1 MLLVKNAEIYAPEYL
16 GKKDLLICGGK
27 IECIQDSIR
36 ELPVE
41 CEVLDAE
48 GKILTPGFLDQ
59 HVHIT
64 GGGGEGSFHTRTPEL
79 QMSELVENGITTV
92 VGLLGTDGI
101 TRSVDNLYAKT
112 RVLCEEGVSA
122 YMLTG
127 AYGYP
132 STTITDS
139 VQKDIVF
146 IEEIIGC
153 KLALSDHRSSHVTSE
168 ELMNLASDVRVAGM
182 LSKKAGIL
190 TLHLGDEK
198 QGLQMVMDILDQTDI
213 PIKTFQ
219 PTHVNRNPALLQQAI
234 AFAKRGGTIDIT
246 CDSTEGVYQALMK
259 IKEEGVCMDQV
270 TLSSDGQG
278 SWSKYDAQGNLLQI
292 GVSDVDTIY
301 KQIVYLVKQKNWSME
316 DALALGCRNVAKAL
330 ELYPKKGV
338 IQKGSDA
345 DLLLWDKDLNL
356 DTVIAQGN
364 ILMKNG
370 KLLTKEMF

>member
-1 MLLVKNAEIYAPEYL
+1 MLQINNAHVYAPQDK
-16 GKKDLLICGGK
+16 GIQDVWIAGGK
-27 IECIQDSIR
+27 IEVVSKTLPIIDGIDCI
-36 ELPVE
+36 
-41 CEVLDAE
+41 DAT
-48 GKILTPGFLDQ
+48 GKILTPGLIDR

-64 GGGGEGSFHTRTPEL
+64 GGGGEGGFCTQAPAVTASRLIHGGL
-79 QMSELVENGITTV
+79 TTV

-101 TRSVDNLYAKT
+101 TRSVENLVAKAKGLKDQGIS
-112 RVLCEEGVSA
+112 VYC
-122 YMLTG
+122 MTG

-132 STTITDS
+132 SITITDS

-146 IEEIIGC
+146 VEEIIGC

-168 ELMNLASDVRVAGM
+168 ELMHLASDVRVAGM

-213 PIKTFQ
+213 SIKTFQ
-219 PTHVNRNPALLQQAI
+219 PTHVNRNLALLQQAI

-278 SWSKYDAQGNLLQI
+278 SWSKYDARGNLLQI
-292 GVSDVDTIY
+292 GVSYVDTIY

-338 IQKGSDA
+338 IQKGGDA

>member
-1 MLLVKNAEIYAPEYL
+1 MLQIKNAHVYAPQDK
-16 GKKDLLICGGK
+16 GIQDVWIAGGK
-27 IECIQDSIR
+27 IEVVSKTLPIIDGIDCI
-36 ELPVE
+36 
-41 CEVLDAE
+41 DAT
-48 GKILTPGFLDQ
+48 GKILTPGLIDR

-64 GGGGEGSFHTRTPEL
+64 GGGGEGGFCTQAPAVTASRL
-79 QMSELVENGITTV
+79 IYGGLTTV

-101 TRSVDNLYAKT
+101 TRSVENLVAKAKGLKDQGIS
-112 RVLCEEGVSA
+112 VYC
-122 YMLTG
+122 MTG

-146 IEEIIGC
+146 VEEIIGC

-168 ELMNLASDVRVAGM
+168 ELMHLASDVRVAGM

-219 PTHVNRNPALLQQAI
+219 PTHVNRNLALLQQAI
-234 AFAKRGGTIDIT
+234 GFAKRGGTIDIT

-278 SWSKYDAQGNLLQI
+278 SWSKYDARGNLLQI
-292 GVSDVDTIY
+292 GVSYVDTIY

-330 ELYPKKGV
+330 ELYPQKGV

>member
-1 MLLVKNAEIYAPEYL
+1 MLQIKNAHVYAPQDK
-16 GKKDLLICGGK
+16 GIQDVWIAGGK
-27 IECIQDSIR
+27 IEAVSKTLPIIDGIDCI
-36 ELPVE
+36 
-41 CEVLDAE
+41 DAT
-48 GKILTPGFLDQ
+48 GKILTPGLIDR

-64 GGGGEGSFHTRTPEL
+64 GGGGEGGFCTQAPAVTASRLIHGGL
-79 QMSELVENGITTV
+79 TTV

-101 TRSVDNLYAKT
+101 TRSVENLVAKAKGLKDQGIS
-112 RVLCEEGVSA
+112 VYC
-122 YMLTG
+122 MTG

-146 IEEIIGC
+146 VEEIIGC

-168 ELMNLASDVRVAGM
+168 ELMHLASDVRVAGM

-213 PIKTFQ
+213 SIKTFQ
-219 PTHVNRNPALLQQAI
+219 PMHVNRNLALLQQAI
-234 AFAKRGGTIDIT
+234 GFAKRGGTIDIT

-278 SWSKYDAQGNLLQI
+278 SWSKYDARGNLLQI
-292 GVSDVDTIY
+292 GVSYVDTIY

-330 ELYPKKGV
+330 ELYPQKGV
-338 IQKGSDA
+338 IQKSSDA

>member
-1 MLLVKNAEIYAPEYL
+1 MLQIKNAHVYAPQDK
-16 GKKDLLICGGK
+16 GIQDVWIAGGK
-27 IECIQDSIR
+27 IEVVSKTLPIIDGIDCI
-36 ELPVE
+36 
-41 CEVLDAE
+41 DAT
-48 GKILTPGFLDQ
+48 GKILTPGLIDR

-64 GGGGEGSFHTRTPEL
+64 GGGGEGGFCTQAPAVTASRLIHGGL
-79 QMSELVENGITTV
+79 TTV

-101 TRSVDNLYAKT
+101 TRSVQNLVAKAKGLKEQGIS
-112 RVLCEEGVSA
+112 VYC
-122 YMLTG
+122 MTG

-168 ELMNLASDVRVAGM
+168 ELMHLASDVRVAGM

-278 SWSKYDAQGNLLQI
+278 SWSKYDARGNLLQI

-316 DALALGCRNVAKAL
+316 DTLALGCRNVAKAL
-330 ELYPKKGV
+330 ELYPQKGV

-364 ILMKNG
+364 ILMKDG

>member
-1 MLLVKNAEIYAPEYL
+1 MLQIKNAQVYAPQDK
-16 GKKDLLICGGK
+16 GIQDVWIAGGK
-27 IECIQDSIR
+27 IEAVSKTLPIIEGIDCI
-36 ELPVE
+36 
-41 CEVLDAE
+41 DAT
-48 GKILTPGFLDQ
+48 GKILTPGLIDR

-64 GGGGEGSFHTRTPEL
+64 GGGGEGGFCTQAPAVTASRLIHGGL
-79 QMSELVENGITTV
+79 TTV
-92 VGLLGTDGI
+92 IGLLGTDGI
-101 TRSVDNLYAKT
+101 TRSVENLVAKAKALKEQGIS
-112 RVLCEEGVSA
+112 VYC
-122 YMLTG
+122 MTG

-168 ELMNLASDVRVAGM
+168 ELMHLASDVRVAGM

-198 QGLQMVMDILDQTDI
+198 QGLQSVMDILDQTDI

>member
-1 MLLVKNAEIYAPEYL
+1 MLQIKNAHVYAPQDK
-16 GKKDLLICGGK
+16 GIQDVWIAGGK
-27 IECIQDSIR
+27 IEAVSKTLPIIDGIDCI
-36 ELPVE
+36 
-41 CEVLDAE
+41 DAT
-48 GKILTPGFLDQ
+48 GKILTPGLIDR

-64 GGGGEGSFHTRTPEL
+64 GGGGEGGFCTQAPAVTASRLIHGGL
-79 QMSELVENGITTV
+79 TTV

-101 TRSVDNLYAKT
+101 TRSVENLVAKAKGLKDQGIS
-112 RVLCEEGVSA
+112 VYC
-122 YMLTG
+122 MTG

-146 IEEIIGC
+146 VEEIIGC

-168 ELMNLASDVRVAGM
+168 ELMHLASDVRVAGM

-219 PTHVNRNPALLQQAI
+219 PTHVNRNLALLQQAI
-234 AFAKRGGTIDIT
+234 GFAKRGGTIDIT

-330 ELYPKKGV
+330 ELYPQKGV

-364 ILMKNG
+364 ILMKDG

>member
-1 MLLVKNAEIYAPEYL
+1 MLQIKNAHVYAPQDK
-16 GKKDLLICGGK
+16 GIQDVWIAGGK
-27 IECIQDSIR
+27 IEAVSKTLPIINGIDCI
-36 ELPVE
+36 
-41 CEVLDAE
+41 DAT
-48 GKILTPGFLDQ
+48 GKILTPGLIDR
-59 HVHIT
+59 HVHIN
-64 GGGGEGSFHTRTPEL
+64 GGGGEGGFCTQAPAVTASRLIHGGL
-79 QMSELVENGITTV
+79 TTV
-92 VGLLGTDGI
+92 IGLLGTDGI
-101 TRSVDNLYAKT
+101 TRSVENLVAKAKALKEQGIS
-112 RVLCEEGVSA
+112 VYC
-122 YMLTG
+122 MTG

-168 ELMNLASDVRVAGM
+168 ELMHLASDVRVAGM

-234 AFAKRGGTIDIT
+234 SFAKRGGTIDIT

>member
-1 MLLVKNAEIYAPEYL
+1 MLQIKNAHVYAPQDK
-16 GKKDLLICGGK
+16 GIQDVWIAGGK
-27 IECIQDSIR
+27 IEAVSKTLPIINGIDCI
-36 ELPVE
+36 
-41 CEVLDAE
+41 DAT
-48 GKILTPGFLDQ
+48 GKILTPGLIDR

-64 GGGGEGSFHTRTPEL
+64 GGGGEGGFCTQAPAVTASRLIHGGL
-79 QMSELVENGITTV
+79 TTV
-92 VGLLGTDGI
+92 IGLLGTDGI
-101 TRSVDNLYAKT
+101 TRSVENLVAKAKALKEQGIS
-112 RVLCEEGVSA
+112 VYC
-122 YMLTG
+122 MTG

-168 ELMNLASDVRVAGM
+168 ELMHLASDVRVAGM

>member
-1 MLLVKNAEIYAPEYL
+1 MLQIINAHVYAPQDK
-16 GKKDLLICGGK
+16 GIQDVWIAGGK
-27 IECIQDSIR
+27 IEVVSKTLPIIDGIDCI
-36 ELPVE
+36 
-41 CEVLDAE
+41 DAT
-48 GKILTPGFLDQ
+48 GKILTPGLIDR

-64 GGGGEGSFHTRTPEL
+64 GGGGEGGFCTQAPAVTASRLIHGGL
-79 QMSELVENGITTV
+79 TTV

-101 TRSVDNLYAKT
+101 TRSVENLVAKAKGLKDQGIS
-112 RVLCEEGVSA
+112 VYC
-122 YMLTG
+122 MTG

-132 STTITDS
+132 SITITDS

-146 IEEIIGC
+146 VEEIIGC

-168 ELMNLASDVRVAGM
+168 ELMHLASDVRVAGM

-219 PTHVNRNPALLQQAI
+219 PTHVNRNLALLQQAI
-234 AFAKRGGTIDIT
+234 GFAKRGGTIDIT

-278 SWSKYDAQGNLLQI
+278 SWSKYDARGNLLQI

-316 DALALGCRNVAKAL
+316 DTLALGCRNVAKAL
-330 ELYPKKGV
+330 ELYPQKGV
-338 IQKGSDA
+338 IQKGGDA

>member
-1 MLLVKNAEIYAPEYL
+1 MLQIKNAQVYAPQDK
-16 GKKDLLICGGK
+16 GIQDVWIAGGK
-27 IECIQDSIR
+27 IEAVSKTLPIIEGIDCI
-36 ELPVE
+36 
-41 CEVLDAE
+41 DAT
-48 GKILTPGFLDQ
+48 GKILTPGLIDR

-64 GGGGEGSFHTRTPEL
+64 GGGGEGGFCTQAPAVTASRLIHGGL
-79 QMSELVENGITTV
+79 TTV

-101 TRSVDNLYAKT
+101 TRSVENLVAKAKALKEQGIS
-112 RVLCEEGVSA
+112 VYC
-122 YMLTG
+122 MTG

-146 IEEIIGC
+146 VEEIIGC

-168 ELMNLASDVRVAGM
+168 ELMHLASDVRVAGM

-330 ELYPKKGV
+330 ELYPQKGV
-338 IQKGSDA
+338 IQKSSDA

>member
-1 MLLVKNAEIYAPEYL
+1 MLQIKNAHVYAPQDK
-16 GKKDLLICGGK
+16 GIQDVWIAGGK
-27 IECIQDSIR
+27 IEAVSKTLPIIDGIDCI
-36 ELPVE
+36 
-41 CEVLDAE
+41 DAT
-48 GKILTPGFLDQ
+48 GKILTPGLIDR

-64 GGGGEGSFHTRTPEL
+64 GGGGEGGFCTQAPAVTASRLIHGGL
-79 QMSELVENGITTV
+79 TTV

-101 TRSVDNLYAKT
+101 TRSVENLVAKAKGLKDQGIS
-112 RVLCEEGVSA
+112 VYC
-122 YMLTG
+122 MTG

-132 STTITDS
+132 SITITDS

-146 IEEIIGC
+146 VEEIIGC

-168 ELMNLASDVRVAGM
+168 ELMHLASDVRVAGM

-330 ELYPKKGV
+330 ELYPQKGV

>member
-1 MLLVKNAEIYAPEYL
+1 MLQIKNAHVYAPQDK
-16 GKKDLLICGGK
+16 GIQDVWIAGGK
-27 IECIQDSIR
+27 IEAVSKTLPIINGIDCI
-36 ELPVE
+36 
-41 CEVLDAE
+41 DAT
-48 GKILTPGFLDQ
+48 GKILTPGLIDR
-59 HVHIT
+59 HVHIN
-64 GGGGEGSFHTRTPEL
+64 GGGGEGGFCTQAPAVTASRLIHGGL
-79 QMSELVENGITTV
+79 TTV
-92 VGLLGTDGI
+92 IGLLGTDGI
-101 TRSVDNLYAKT
+101 TRSVENLVAKAKALKEQGIS
-112 RVLCEEGVSA
+112 VYC
-122 YMLTG
+122 MTG

-168 ELMNLASDVRVAGM
+168 ELMHLASDVRVAGM
-182 LSKKAGIL
+182 LSKKARIL

>member
-1 MLLVKNAEIYAPEYL
+1 MLQIKNAQVYAPQDK
-16 GKKDLLICGGK
+16 GIQDVWIAGGK
-27 IECIQDSIR
+27 IEAVSKTLPIIEGIDCI
-36 ELPVE
+36 
-41 CEVLDAE
+41 DAT
-48 GKILTPGFLDQ
+48 GKILTPGLIDR

-64 GGGGEGSFHTRTPEL
+64 GGGGEGGFCTQAPAVTASRLIHGGL
-79 QMSELVENGITTV
+79 TTV
-92 VGLLGTDGI
+92 IGLLGTDGI
-101 TRSVDNLYAKT
+101 TRSVENLVAKAKALKEQGIS
-112 RVLCEEGVSA
+112 VYC
-122 YMLTG
+122 MTG

-146 IEEIIGC
+146 VEEIIGC

-168 ELMNLASDVRVAGM
+168 ELMHLASDVRVAGM

-234 AFAKRGGTIDIT
+234 SFAKRVGTIDIT

>member
-1 MLLVKNAEIYAPEYL
+1 MLQIKNAHVYAPQDK
-16 GKKDLLICGGK
+16 GIQDVWIAGGK
-27 IECIQDSIR
+27 IEAVSKTLPIINGIDCI
-36 ELPVE
+36 
-41 CEVLDAE
+41 DAT
-48 GKILTPGFLDQ
+48 GKILTPGLIDR

-64 GGGGEGSFHTRTPEL
+64 GGGGEGGFCTQAPAVTASRLIHGGL
-79 QMSELVENGITTV
+79 MTV
-92 VGLLGTDGI
+92 IGLLGTDGI
-101 TRSVDNLYAKT
+101 TRSVENLVAKAKALKEQGIS
-112 RVLCEEGVSA
+112 VYC
-122 YMLTG
+122 MTG

-168 ELMNLASDVRVAGM
+168 ELMHLASDVRVAGM

>member
-1 MLLVKNAEIYAPEYL
+1 MLQIKNAHVYAPQDK
-16 GKKDLLICGGK
+16 GIQVVWIAGGK
-27 IECIQDSIR
+27 IEAVSKTLPIIDGIDCI
-36 ELPVE
+36 
-41 CEVLDAE
+41 DAT
-48 GKILTPGFLDQ
+48 GKILTPGLIDR

-64 GGGGEGSFHTRTPEL
+64 GGGGEGGFCTQATAVTASRLIHGGL
-79 QMSELVENGITTV
+79 TTV

-101 TRSVDNLYAKT
+101 TRNVENLVAKAKALKEQGISVY
-112 RVLCEEGVSA
+112 C
-122 YMLTG
+122 MTG

-132 STTITDS
+132 SITITDS

-146 IEEIIGC
+146 VEEIIGC
-153 KLALSDHRSSHVTSE
+153 KLALSDHRSSHVTFE
-168 ELMNLASDVRVAGM
+168 ELMHLASDVRVAGM

-234 AFAKRGGTIDIT
+234 GFAKRGGTIDIT
-246 CDSTEGVYQALMK
+246 CDSTEDVYQALMR
-259 IKEEGVCMDQV
+259 IKEEDVCMDQV

-278 SWSKYDAQGNLLQI
+278 SWSKYDAQGNLVQI

-301 KQIVYLVKQKNWSME
+301 KQIIYLVKQKNWSME

-330 ELYPKKGV
+330 ELYPQKGA

-345 DLLLWDKDLNL
+345 DLLLWDKDLTL

-364 ILMKNG
+364 ILMKDG
-370 KLLTKEMF
+370 KLLTKKMF

>member
-1 MLLVKNAEIYAPEYL
+1 MLQIKNAHVYAPQDK
-16 GKKDLLICGGK
+16 GIQDVWIAGGK
-27 IECIQDSIR
+27 IEAVSKTLPIIDGIDCI
-36 ELPVE
+36 
-41 CEVLDAE
+41 DAT
-48 GKILTPGFLDQ
+48 GKILTPGLIDR

-64 GGGGEGSFHTRTPEL
+64 GGGGEGGFCTQAPAVTASRLIHGGL
-79 QMSELVENGITTV
+79 TTV

-101 TRSVDNLYAKT
+101 TRSVENLVAKAKA
-112 RVLCEEGVSA
+112 LKEQGISIYC
-122 YMLTG
+122 MTG

-146 IEEIIGC
+146 VEEIIGC
-153 KLALSDHRSSHVTSE
+153 KLALSDHRSGHVTLE
-168 ELMNLASDVRVAGM
+168 ELMRLASDVRVAGM

-234 AFAKRGGTIDIT
+234 GFAKRGGTIDIT

-301 KQIVYLVKQKNWSME
+301 KQIIYLVKQKNWSME

-330 ELYPKKGV
+330 ELYPQKGA

-345 DLLLWDKDLNL
+345 DLLLWDKDLTL

-364 ILMKNG
+364 ILMKDG
-370 KLLTKEMF
+370 KLLTKKMF

>member
-1 MLLVKNAEIYAPEYL
+1 MLQIKNAHVYAPQDK
-16 GKKDLLICGGK
+16 GIQDVWIAGGK
-27 IECIQDSIR
+27 IEAVSKTLPIINGIDCI
-36 ELPVE
+36 
-41 CEVLDAE
+41 DAT
-48 GKILTPGFLDQ
+48 GKILTPGLIDR
-59 HVHIT
+59 HVHIN
-64 GGGGEGSFHTRTPEL
+64 GGGGEGGFCTQAPAVTASRLIHGGL
-79 QMSELVENGITTV
+79 TTV
-92 VGLLGTDGI
+92 IGLLGTDGI
-101 TRSVDNLYAKT
+101 TRSVENLVAKAKALKEQGIS
-112 RVLCEEGVSA
+112 VYC
-122 YMLTG
+122 MTG

-168 ELMNLASDVRVAGM
+168 ELMHLASDVRVAGM

-345 DLLLWDKDLNL
+345 DLLLWDKDLNI

>member
-1 MLLVKNAEIYAPEYL
+1 MLQIKNAHVYAPQDK
-16 GKKDLLICGGK
+16 G
-27 IECIQDSIR
+27 IQDVWIAGGQIEAIR
-36 ELPVE
+36 KHLPIIE
-41 CEVLDAE
+41 GIDCIDAT
-48 GKILTPGFLDQ
+48 GKILTPGLIDR

-64 GGGGEGSFHTRTPEL
+64 GGGGEGGFCTQAPAVTASRLIHGGL
-79 QMSELVENGITTV
+79 TTV

-101 TRSVDNLYAKT
+101 TRNVENLVAKAKALKEQGISVY
-112 RVLCEEGVSA
+112 C
-122 YMLTG
+122 MTG

-132 STTITDS
+132 SITITDS

-146 IEEIIGC
+146 VEEIIGC
-153 KLALSDHRSSHVTSE
+153 KLALSDHRSSHVTFE
-168 ELMNLASDVRVAGM
+168 ELMHLASDVRVAGM

-234 AFAKRGGTIDIT
+234 GFAKRGGTIDIT

-278 SWSKYDAQGNLLQI
+278 SWSKYDARGNLLQI

-301 KQIVYLVKQKNWSME
+301 KQIIYLVKQKNWSME

-330 ELYPKKGV
+330 ELYPQKGA

-345 DLLLWDKDLNL
+345 DLLLWDKDLTL

-364 ILMKNG
+364 ILMKDG
-370 KLLTKEMF
+370 KLLTKKMF

>member
-1 MLLVKNAEIYAPEYL
+1 MLQVKNAHVYTP
-16 GKKDLLICGGK
+16 KDQGIQDVWIAGGK
-27 IECIQDSIR
+27 IEAVSKTLPLIDGIDCI
-36 ELPVE
+36 
-41 CEVLDAE
+41 DAT
-48 GKILTPGFLDQ
+48 GKILTPGLIDR

-64 GGGGEGSFHTRTPEL
+64 GGGGEGGFCTQVPAVTASR
-79 QMSELVENGITTV
+79 LVRGGLTTV

-101 TRSVDNLYAKT
+101 TRSVENLVAKAKALKKQGIS
-112 RVLCEEGVSA
+112 VYC
-122 YMLTG
+122 MTG

-146 IEEIIGC
+146 VEEIIGC
-153 KLALSDHRSSHVTSE
+153 KLALSDHRSSHVTLE
-168 ELMNLASDVRVAGM
+168 ELMRLASDVRVAGM

-198 QGLQMVMDILDQTDI
+198 QGLQSVMDILDQTDI

-234 AFAKRGGTIDIT
+234 GFAKRGGTIDIT

-301 KQIVYLVKQKNWSME
+301 KQVVYLVQQKNWSLE
-316 DALALGCRNVAKAL
+316 EALALGCCNVAKAL

-338 IQKGSDA
+338 IQEGSDA
-345 DLLLWDKDLNL
+345 DLLLWNQDLCL
-356 DTVIAQGN
+356 DTVIAQGH
-364 ILMKNG
+364 ILMKDG
-370 KLLTKEMF
+370 KLQINEML

>member
-1 MLLVKNAEIYAPEYL
+1 MLQIKNAHVYAPQDK
-16 GKKDLLICGGK
+16 GIQDVWIAGGK
-27 IECIQDSIR
+27 IEVVSKTLPIIDGIDCI
-36 ELPVE
+36 
-41 CEVLDAE
+41 DAT
-48 GKILTPGFLDQ
+48 GKILTPGLIDR

-64 GGGGEGSFHTRTPEL
+64 GGGGEGGFCTQAPAVTASRLIHGGL
-79 QMSELVENGITTV
+79 TTV

-101 TRSVDNLYAKT
+101 TRSVQNLVAKAKGLKDQGIS
-112 RVLCEEGVSA
+112 VYC
-122 YMLTG
+122 MTG

-168 ELMNLASDVRVAGM
+168 ELMHLASDVRVAGM

-219 PTHVNRNPALLQQAI
+219 PTHVNRNLALLQQAI
-234 AFAKRGGTIDIT
+234 SFAKRGGTIDIT

-278 SWSKYDAQGNLLQI
+278 SWSKYDARGNLLQI

-330 ELYPKKGV
+330 ELYPQKGV

-364 ILMKNG
+364 ILMRDG

>member
-1 MLLVKNAEIYAPEYL
+1 MLQVKNAHVYTP
-16 GKKDLLICGGK
+16 KDQGIQDVWIAGGK
-27 IECIQDSIR
+27 IEAVSKTLPLIDGIDCI
-36 ELPVE
+36 
-41 CEVLDAE
+41 DAT
-48 GKILTPGFLDQ
+48 GKILTPGLIDR

-64 GGGGEGSFHTRTPEL
+64 GGGGEGGFCTQAPAVTASR
-79 QMSELVENGITTV
+79 LVRGGLTTV

-101 TRSVDNLYAKT
+101 TRSVENLVAKAKALKKQGIS
-112 RVLCEEGVSA
+112 VYC
-122 YMLTG
+122 MTG

-146 IEEIIGC
+146 VEEIIGC
-153 KLALSDHRSSHVTSE
+153 KLALSDHRSSHVTLE
-168 ELMNLASDVRVAGM
+168 ELMRLASDVRVAGM

-219 PTHVNRNPALLQQAI
+219 PTHVNRNPFLLQQAI
-234 AFAKRGGTIDIT
+234 GFAKRGGTIDIT
-246 CDSTEGVYQALMK
+246 CDSGEGVYQALMK
-259 IKEEGVCMDQV
+259 IKEDGVCIDRV

-278 SWSKYDAQGNLLQI
+278 SWSKYDAQGNFLQI

-301 KQIVYLVKQKNWSME
+301 KQIVYLVQQKNWSLE
-316 DALALGCRNVAKAL
+316 EALALGCCNVAKAL

-338 IQKGSDA
+338 IQEGSDA
-345 DLLLWDKDLNL
+345 DLLLWNQDLCL
-356 DTVIAQGN
+356 DTVIAQG
-364 ILMKNG
+364 IS
-370 KLLTKEMF
+370 

>member
-1 MLLVKNAEIYAPEYL
+1 MLQIKNAHVYAPQDK
-16 GKKDLLICGGK
+16 GIQDVWIAGGK
-27 IECIQDSIR
+27 IEVVSKTLPIIDGIDCI
-36 ELPVE
+36 
-41 CEVLDAE
+41 DAT
-48 GKILTPGFLDQ
+48 GKILTPGLIDR

-64 GGGGEGSFHTRTPEL
+64 GGGGEGGFCTQAPAVTASRLIHGGL
-79 QMSELVENGITTV
+79 TTV

-101 TRSVDNLYAKT
+101 TRSVENLVAKAKGLKDQGIS
-112 RVLCEEGVSA
+112 VYC
-122 YMLTG
+122 MTG

-132 STTITDS
+132 SITITDS

-146 IEEIIGC
+146 VEEIIGC

-168 ELMNLASDVRVAGM
+168 ELMHLASDVRVAGM

-330 ELYPKKGV
+330 ELYPQKGV
-338 IQKGSDA
+338 IQKSSDA

>member
-1 MLLVKNAEIYAPEYL
+1 MLQIKNAHVYAPQDK
-16 GKKDLLICGGK
+16 GIQDVWIAGGK
-27 IECIQDSIR
+27 IEAVSKTLPIINGIDCI
-36 ELPVE
+36 
-41 CEVLDAE
+41 DAT
-48 GKILTPGFLDQ
+48 GKILTPGLIDR

-64 GGGGEGSFHTRTPEL
+64 GGGGEGGFCTQAPAVTASRLIHGGL
-79 QMSELVENGITTV
+79 TTV
-92 VGLLGTDGI
+92 IGLLGTDGI
-101 TRSVDNLYAKT
+101 TRSVENLVAKAKALKEQGIS
-112 RVLCEEGVSA
+112 VYC
-122 YMLTG
+122 MTG

-168 ELMNLASDVRVAGM
+168 ELMHLASDVRVAGM

-234 AFAKRGGTIDIT
+234 SFAKRGGTIDIT

-278 SWSKYDAQGNLLQI
+278 SWSKYDARGNLLQI

>member
-1 MLLVKNAEIYAPEYL
+1 MLQIKNAHVYAPQDK
-16 GKKDLLICGGK
+16 GIQDVWIAGGK
-27 IECIQDSIR
+27 IEAVSKTLPIIDGIDCI
-36 ELPVE
+36 
-41 CEVLDAE
+41 DAT
-48 GKILTPGFLDQ
+48 GKILTPGLIDR

-64 GGGGEGSFHTRTPEL
+64 GGGGEGGFCTQAPAVTASRLIHGGL
-79 QMSELVENGITTV
+79 TTV

-101 TRSVDNLYAKT
+101 TRNVENLVAKAKALKEQGISVY
-112 RVLCEEGVSA
+112 C
-122 YMLTG
+122 MTG

-132 STTITDS
+132 SITITDS

-146 IEEIIGC
+146 VEEIIGC
-153 KLALSDHRSSHVTSE
+153 KLALSDHRSSHVTFE
-168 ELMNLASDVRVAGM
+168 ELMHLASDVRVAGM

-234 AFAKRGGTIDIT
+234 GFAKRGGTIDIT
-246 CDSTEGVYQALMK
+246 CDSTEDVYQALMR
-259 IKEEGVCMDQV
+259 IKEEDVCMDQV

-278 SWSKYDAQGNLLQI
+278 SWSKYDAQGNLVQI

-301 KQIVYLVKQKNWSME
+301 KQIIYLVKQKNWSME

-330 ELYPKKGV
+330 ELYPQKGA

-345 DLLLWDKDLNL
+345 DLLLWDKDLTL

-364 ILMKNG
+364 ILMKDG
-370 KLLTKEMF
+370 KLLTKKMF

>member
-1 MLLVKNAEIYAPEYL
+1 MLQIKNAHVYAPQDK
-16 GKKDLLICGGK
+16 GIQDVWIAGGK
-27 IECIQDSIR
+27 IEAVSKTLPIIDGIDCI
-36 ELPVE
+36 
-41 CEVLDAE
+41 DAT
-48 GKILTPGFLDQ
+48 GKILTPGLIDR

-64 GGGGEGSFHTRTPEL
+64 GGGGEGGFCTQAPAVTASRLIHGGL
-79 QMSELVENGITTV
+79 TTV
-92 VGLLGTDGI
+92 IGLLGTDGI
-101 TRSVDNLYAKT
+101 TRSVENLVARAKGLKDQGIS
-112 RVLCEEGVSA
+112 VYC
-122 YMLTG
+122 MTG

-132 STTITDS
+132 SITITDS

-146 IEEIIGC
+146 VEEIIGC

-168 ELMNLASDVRVAGM
+168 ELMHLASDVRVAGM

-219 PTHVNRNPALLQQAI
+219 PTHVNRNLALLQQAI
-234 AFAKRGGTIDIT
+234 SFAKRGGTIDIT

-278 SWSKYDAQGNLLQI
+278 SWSKYDARGNLLQI

-316 DALALGCRNVAKAL
+316 DTLALGCRNVAKAL
-330 ELYPKKGV
+330 ELYPQKGV

-364 ILMKNG
+364 ILMKDG

>member
-1 MLLVKNAEIYAPEYL
+1 MLQIKNAHVYAPQDK
-16 GKKDLLICGGK
+16 GIQDVWIAGGK
-27 IECIQDSIR
+27 IEAVSKTLPIIDGIDCI
-36 ELPVE
+36 
-41 CEVLDAE
+41 DAT
-48 GKILTPGFLDQ
+48 GKILTPGLIDR

-64 GGGGEGSFHTRTPEL
+64 GGGGEGGFCTQAPAVTASRLIHGGL
-79 QMSELVENGITTV
+79 TTV

-101 TRSVDNLYAKT
+101 TRSVENLVAKAKGLKDQGIS
-112 RVLCEEGVSA
+112 VYC
-122 YMLTG
+122 MTG

-168 ELMNLASDVRVAGM
+168 ELMHLASDVRVAGM

-219 PTHVNRNPALLQQAI
+219 PTHVNRNLTLLQQAI
-234 AFAKRGGTIDIT
+234 GFAKRGGTIDIT

-278 SWSKYDAQGNLLQI
+278 SWSKYDARGNLLQI

-316 DALALGCRNVAKAL
+316 DTLALGCRNVAKAL

>member
-1 MLLVKNAEIYAPEYL
+1 MLQIKNAHVYAPQDK
-16 GKKDLLICGGK
+16 GIQDVWIAGGK
-27 IECIQDSIR
+27 IEAVSKTLPIIDGIDCI
-36 ELPVE
+36 
-41 CEVLDAE
+41 DAT
-48 GKILTPGFLDQ
+48 GKILTPGLIDR

-64 GGGGEGSFHTRTPEL
+64 GGGGEGGFCTQAPAVTASRLIHGGL
-79 QMSELVENGITTV
+79 TTV

-101 TRSVDNLYAKT
+101 TRSVENLVAKAKGLKDQGIS
-112 RVLCEEGVSA
+112 VYC
-122 YMLTG
+122 MTG

-132 STTITDS
+132 SITITDS

-146 IEEIIGC
+146 VEEIIGC

-168 ELMNLASDVRVAGM
+168 ELMHLASDVRVAGM

-234 AFAKRGGTIDIT
+234 GFAKRGGTIDIT

-278 SWSKYDAQGNLLQI
+278 SWSKYDARGNLLQI

-370 KLLTKEMF
+370 KLLTKEIF

>member
-1 MLLVKNAEIYAPEYL
+1 MLQIKNAHVYAPQDK
-16 GKKDLLICGGK
+16 GIQDVWIAGGK
-27 IECIQDSIR
+27 IEVVSKTLPIIDGIDCI
-36 ELPVE
+36 
-41 CEVLDAE
+41 DAT
-48 GKILTPGFLDQ
+48 GKILTPGLIDR

-64 GGGGEGSFHTRTPEL
+64 GGGGEGGFCTQAPAVTASRLIHGGL
-79 QMSELVENGITTV
+79 TTV

-101 TRSVDNLYAKT
+101 TRSVENLVAKAKGLKDQGIS
-112 RVLCEEGVSA
+112 VYC
-122 YMLTG
+122 MTG

-168 ELMNLASDVRVAGM
+168 KLMHLASDVRVAGM

-219 PTHVNRNPALLQQAI
+219 PTHVNRNLALLQQAI
-234 AFAKRGGTIDIT
+234 SFAKRGGTIDIT

-278 SWSKYDAQGNLLQI
+278 SWSKYDARGNLLQI

-330 ELYPKKGV
+330 ELYPQKGV

>member
-1 MLLVKNAEIYAPEYL
+1 MLQIKNAHVYAPQDK
-16 GKKDLLICGGK
+16 GIQDVWIAGGK
-27 IECIQDSIR
+27 IEVVSKTLPIIDGIDCI
-36 ELPVE
+36 
-41 CEVLDAE
+41 DAT
-48 GKILTPGFLDQ
+48 GKILTPGLIDR

-64 GGGGEGSFHTRTPEL
+64 GGGGEGGFCTQAPAVTASRL
-79 QMSELVENGITTV
+79 IYGGLTTV

-101 TRSVDNLYAKT
+101 TRSVENLVAKAKGLKDQGIS
-112 RVLCEEGVSA
+112 VYC
-122 YMLTG
+122 MTG

-146 IEEIIGC
+146 VEEIIGC
-153 KLALSDHRSSHVTSE
+153 KLALSDHQSSHVTSE
-168 ELMNLASDVRVAGM
+168 ELMHLASDVRVAGM

-219 PTHVNRNPALLQQAI
+219 PTHVNRNLALLQQAI

-259 IKEEGVCMDQV
+259 IKEEGICMDQV

-278 SWSKYDAQGNLLQI
+278 SWSKYGARGNLLQI

-330 ELYPKKGV
+330 ELYPQKGV
-338 IQKGSDA
+338 IQKSSDA

>member
-1 MLLVKNAEIYAPEYL
+1 MLQIKNAHVYAPQDK
-16 GKKDLLICGGK
+16 GIQDVWIAGGK
-27 IECIQDSIR
+27 IEVVSKTLPIIDGIDCI
-36 ELPVE
+36 
-41 CEVLDAE
+41 DAT
-48 GKILTPGFLDQ
+48 GKILTPGLIDR

-64 GGGGEGSFHTRTPEL
+64 GGGGEGGFCTQAPAVTASRLIHGGL
-79 QMSELVENGITTV
+79 TTV

-101 TRSVDNLYAKT
+101 TRSVENLVAKAKGLKDQGIS
-112 RVLCEEGVSA
+112 VYC
-122 YMLTG
+122 MTG

-132 STTITDS
+132 SITITDS

-146 IEEIIGC
+146 VEEIIGC

-168 ELMNLASDVRVAGM
+168 ELMHLASDVRVAGM

-198 QGLQMVMDILDQTDI
+198 PGLQMVMDILDQTDI

-219 PTHVNRNPALLQQAI
+219 PTHVNRNLALLQQAI
-234 AFAKRGGTIDIT
+234 GFAKRGGTIDIT
-246 CDSTEGVYQALMK
+246 CDSTEGVYQVLMK

-278 SWSKYDAQGNLLQI
+278 SWSKYDARGNLLQI
-292 GVSDVDTIY
+292 GVSYVDTIY

-338 IQKGSDA
+338 IQKGGDA

>member
-1 MLLVKNAEIYAPEYL
+1 MLQVKNAHVYTP
-16 GKKDLLICGGK
+16 KDQGIQDVWIAGGK
-27 IECIQDSIR
+27 IEAVSKTLPLIDGIDCI
-36 ELPVE
+36 
-41 CEVLDAE
+41 DAT
-48 GKILTPGFLDQ
+48 GKILTPGLIDR

-64 GGGGEGSFHTRTPEL
+64 GGGGEGGFCTQAPAVTASR
-79 QMSELVENGITTV
+79 LVRGGLTTV

-101 TRSVDNLYAKT
+101 TRSVENLVAKAKALKKQGIS
-112 RVLCEEGVSA
+112 VYC
-122 YMLTG
+122 MTG

-146 IEEIIGC
+146 VEEIIGC
-153 KLALSDHRSSHVTSE
+153 KLALSDHRSSHVTLE
-168 ELMNLASDVRVAGM
+168 ELMRLASDVRVTGM

-234 AFAKRGGTIDIT
+234 GFAKRGGTIDIT

-316 DALALGCRNVAKAL
+316 DALVLGCRNVAKVL
-330 ELYPKKGV
+330 ELYPQKGV
-338 IQKGSDA
+338 IQKDSDA

-356 DTVIAQGN
+356 DMVIAQGH
-364 ILMKNG
+364 ILMKDG

>member
-1 MLLVKNAEIYAPEYL
+1 MLQIKNAQVYAPQDK
-16 GKKDLLICGGK
+16 GIQDVWIAGGK
-27 IECIQDSIR
+27 IEAVSKTLPIIEGIDCI
-36 ELPVE
+36 
-41 CEVLDAE
+41 DAT
-48 GKILTPGFLDQ
+48 GKILTPGLIDR

-64 GGGGEGSFHTRTPEL
+64 GGGGEGGFCTQAPAVTASRLIHGGL
-79 QMSELVENGITTV
+79 TTV
-92 VGLLGTDGI
+92 IGLLGTDGI
-101 TRSVDNLYAKT
+101 TRSVENLVAKAKALKEQEIS
-112 RVLCEEGVSA
+112 VYC
-122 YMLTG
+122 MTG

-146 IEEIIGC
+146 VEEIIGC

-168 ELMNLASDVRVAGM
+168 KLMHLASDVRVAGM

-219 PTHVNRNPALLQQAI
+219 PTHVNRNLALLQQAI
-234 AFAKRGGTIDIT
+234 GFAKRGGTIDIT

-278 SWSKYDAQGNLLQI
+278 SWSKYDARGNLLQI

-330 ELYPKKGV
+330 ELYPQKGV

-364 ILMKNG
+364 ILMKDG

>member
-1 MLLVKNAEIYAPEYL
+1 MLQIKNAQVYAPQDK
-16 GKKDLLICGGK
+16 GIQDVWIAGGK
-27 IECIQDSIR
+27 IEAVSKTLPIINGIDCI
-36 ELPVE
+36 
-41 CEVLDAE
+41 DAT
-48 GKILTPGFLDQ
+48 GKILTPGLIDR

-64 GGGGEGSFHTRTPEL
+64 GGGGEGGFCTQAPAVTASCLIHGGL
-79 QMSELVENGITTV
+79 TTV

-101 TRSVDNLYAKT
+101 TRSVQNLVAKAKGLKDQGIS
-112 RVLCEEGVSA
+112 VYC
-122 YMLTG
+122 MTG

-146 IEEIIGC
+146 VEEIIGC

-168 ELMNLASDVRVAGM
+168 ELMHLASDVRVAGM

-219 PTHVNRNPALLQQAI
+219 PTHVNRNLALLQQAI
-234 AFAKRGGTIDIT
+234 GFAKRGGTIDIT

-278 SWSKYDAQGNLLQI
+278 SWSKYDARGNLLQI
-292 GVSDVDTIY
+292 GVSYVDTIY

-330 ELYPKKGV
+330 ELYPQKGV

>member
-1 MLLVKNAEIYAPEYL
+1 MLQIKNAHVYAPQDK
-16 GKKDLLICGGK
+16 GIQDVWIAGGK
-27 IECIQDSIR
+27 IEVVSKTLPIIDGIDCI
-36 ELPVE
+36 
-41 CEVLDAE
+41 DAT
-48 GKILTPGFLDQ
+48 GKILTPGLIDR

-64 GGGGEGSFHTRTPEL
+64 GGGGEGGFCTQAPAVTASRLIHGGL
-79 QMSELVENGITTV
+79 TTV

-101 TRSVDNLYAKT
+101 TRSVENLVAKAKGLKDQGIS
-112 RVLCEEGVSA
+112 VYC
-122 YMLTG
+122 MTG

-132 STTITDS
+132 SITITDS

-146 IEEIIGC
+146 VEEIIGC
-153 KLALSDHRSSHVTSE
+153 KLALSDHRSSHVTFE
-168 ELMNLASDVRVAGM
+168 ELMHLASDVRVAGM

-198 QGLQMVMDILDQTDI
+198 QGLQMVMDILDQTEI

-234 AFAKRGGTIDIT
+234 SFAKRGGTIDIT

-278 SWSKYDAQGNLLQI
+278 SWSKYDARGNLLQI

-364 ILMKNG
+364 IVMKNG

>member
-1 MLLVKNAEIYAPEYL
+1 MLQIKNAHVYAPQDK
-16 GKKDLLICGGK
+16 GIQDVWIAGGK
-27 IECIQDSIR
+27 IEAVSKTLPIIDGIDCI
-36 ELPVE
+36 
-41 CEVLDAE
+41 DAT
-48 GKILTPGFLDQ
+48 GKILTPGLIDR

-64 GGGGEGSFHTRTPEL
+64 GGGGEGGFCTQAPAVTASRLIHGGL
-79 QMSELVENGITTV
+79 TTV

-101 TRSVDNLYAKT
+101 TRSVENLVAKAKGLKDQGIS
-112 RVLCEEGVSA
+112 VYC
-122 YMLTG
+122 MTG

-132 STTITDS
+132 SITITDS

-146 IEEIIGC
+146 VEEIIGC

-168 ELMNLASDVRVAGM
+168 KLMHLASDVRVAGM

-278 SWSKYDAQGNLLQI
+278 SWSKYDARGNLLQI

-330 ELYPKKGV
+330 ELYPQKGV

-364 ILMKNG
+364 ILMKTG

>member
-1 MLLVKNAEIYAPEYL
+1 MLQIKNAHVYAPQDK
-16 GKKDLLICGGK
+16 GIQDVWIAGGK
-27 IECIQDSIR
+27 IEAVSKTLPIIDGIDCI
-36 ELPVE
+36 
-41 CEVLDAE
+41 DAT
-48 GKILTPGFLDQ
+48 GKILTPGLIDR

-64 GGGGEGSFHTRTPEL
+64 GGGGEGGFCTQAPAVTASRLIHGGL
-79 QMSELVENGITTV
+79 TTV

-101 TRSVDNLYAKT
+101 TRSVENLVAKAKGLKDQGIS
-112 RVLCEEGVSA
+112 VYC
-122 YMLTG
+122 MTG

-146 IEEIIGC
+146 VEEIIGC

-168 ELMNLASDVRVAGM
+168 ELMHLASDVRVAGM

-213 PIKTFQ
+213 SIKTFQ
-219 PTHVNRNPALLQQAI
+219 PTHVNRNLALLQQAI
-234 AFAKRGGTIDIT
+234 GFAKRGGTIDIT

-278 SWSKYDAQGNLLQI
+278 SWSKYDARGNLLQI
-292 GVSDVDTIY
+292 GVSYVDTIY

-330 ELYPKKGV
+330 ELYPQKGV
-338 IQKGSDA
+338 IQKSSDA

>member
-1 MLLVKNAEIYAPEYL
+1 MLQIKNAHVYAPQDK
-16 GKKDLLICGGK
+16 GIQDVWIAGGK
-27 IECIQDSIR
+27 IEAVSKTLPIIDGIDCI
-36 ELPVE
+36 
-41 CEVLDAE
+41 DAT
-48 GKILTPGFLDQ
+48 GKILTPGLIDR

-64 GGGGEGSFHTRTPEL
+64 GGGGEGGFCTQAPAVTAFCLIHGGL
-79 QMSELVENGITTV
+79 TTV

-101 TRSVDNLYAKT
+101 TRSVQNLVAKAKGLKDQGIS
-112 RVLCEEGVSA
+112 VYC
-122 YMLTG
+122 MTG

-168 ELMNLASDVRVAGM
+168 ELMHLASDVRVAGM

-219 PTHVNRNPALLQQAI
+219 PTHVNRNLALLQQAI
-234 AFAKRGGTIDIT
+234 SFAKRGGTIDIT

-278 SWSKYDAQGNLLQI
+278 SWSKYDARGNLLQI

-330 ELYPKKGV
+330 ELYPQKGV

-364 ILMKNG
+364 ILMRDG

>member
-1 MLLVKNAEIYAPEYL
+1 MLQIKNAHVYAPQDK
-16 GKKDLLICGGK
+16 GIQDVWIAGGK
-27 IECIQDSIR
+27 IEAVSKTLPIINGIDCI
-36 ELPVE
+36 
-41 CEVLDAE
+41 DAT
-48 GKILTPGFLDQ
+48 GKILTPGLIDR

-64 GGGGEGSFHTRTPEL
+64 GGGGEGGFCTQAPAVTASRLIHGGL
-79 QMSELVENGITTV
+79 TTV

-101 TRSVDNLYAKT
+101 TRSVENLVAKAKALKEQGIS
-112 RVLCEEGVSA
+112 VYC
-122 YMLTG
+122 MTG

-146 IEEIIGC
+146 VEEIIGC

-168 ELMNLASDVRVAGM
+168 ELMHLASDVRVAGM

-234 AFAKRGGTIDIT
+234 SFAKRGGTIDIT

-330 ELYPKKGV
+330 ELYLQKGV
-338 IQKGSDA
+338 IQKSSDA